1 MPPTIRRTRQRPKP
15 VSGSSSTRS
24 GGSGLSAGPLPKRRT
39 RGDRRSRITRVP
51 TCSVPERA
59 RPHRRCTMAETSV
72 HPPARSGRPIW
83 RRWPVGA
90 AVAVILAGAVT
101 GIALSLTGGSAST
114 GQTPAVVRTW
124 LQGHPD
130 VAAWMRDQPDEWT
143 WMRDHW
149 GEAAWMHDRWGAMV
163 WLHAHPRAAG

>member
-1 MPPTIRRTRQRPKP
+1 
-15 VSGSSSTRS
+15 
-24 GGSGLSAGPLPKRRT
+24 
-39 RGDRRSRITRVP
+39 
-51 TCSVPERA
+51 
-59 RPHRRCTMAETSV
+59 MAETSV

-90 AVAVILAGAVT
+90 AVAVILAAAVT

-163 WLHAHPRAAG
+163 WLHAHPRAAGGDMMSGMPMGTNLAEMRHWMSANQGAFAWMQSHWDDMSLWMSSHWSWMQWMHDHWSSSG